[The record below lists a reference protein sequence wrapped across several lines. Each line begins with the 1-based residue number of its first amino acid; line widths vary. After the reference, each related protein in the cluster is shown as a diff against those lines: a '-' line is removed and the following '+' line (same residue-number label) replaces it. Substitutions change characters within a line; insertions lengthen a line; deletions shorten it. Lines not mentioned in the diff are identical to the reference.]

1 MKLQFDTHGNDK
13 QKECARYWADST
25 TTDIVYGGSKGSG
38 KSFVGVNLIFGQ
50 AFIYPETHWFIAR
63 KQLNDLRK
71 FTIPSIHEVFQI
83 WGITDQYYNY
93 NGQDNYFTLHNRS
106 KIFLLDAKPIP
117 SDPLYMRFGSM
128 QNTGGWIEEAGEFEE
143 DAKNNLSAS
152 IGRWKNDVYGLTG
165 KLLQTCNPSKNYLYR
180 DYYKKFK
187 SNSLEPHKRFIQALP
202 TDNKKLPSGY
212 LEHLSRTLSINQRKR
227 LLEGN
232 WEYDDNPY
240 ALCSY
245 EKIVDVFTNTFVPSG
260 EKCITIDVARK
271 GKDTTRIVYWEGWRM
286 MEVVTLHKALTAEVV
301 KTVRAM
307 QARYMVSNSSTI
319 ADEDGVGGGVTDM
332 LQCKGFI
339 ANSKPI
345 IVDTTEQYYNF
356 KSQCGFYLAKK
367 INEGQIYCNIHDKD
381 REHLTEEMEQLEEM
395 ELESDMKARLISK
408 DLMKERLGRSPDL
421 LDCCIM
427 RASFDLQKRV
437 QRSRFITTQ

>member
-1 MKLQFDTHGNDK
+1 MRLVFDTHGNEK
-13 QKECARYWADST
+13 QKECARYWADKT
-25 TTDIVYGGSKGSG
+25 TADIAYGGSKGSA
-38 KSFVGVNLIFGQ
+38 KSFTGCSLIFGSG
-50 AFIYPETHWFIAR
+50 FTYPETHWFIAR

-71 FTIPSIHEVFQI
+71 FTIPSIQEVFQI
-83 WGITDQYYNY
+83 WNIDSSYYSY
-93 NGQDNYFTLHNRS
+93 NGQDNYFTLYNKS
-106 KIFLLDAKPIP
+106 KVFLLDAKPIP

-128 QNTGGWIEEAGEFEE
+128 QMTGGWIEEAGEFEE
-143 DAKNNLSAS
+143 DAKNNLQAS
-152 IGRWKNDVYGLTG
+152 VGRWKNDVYNIKG
-165 KLLQTCNPSKNYLYR
+165 KILQTCNPSKNYLYR
-180 DYYKKFK
+180 DYYKK
-187 SNSLEPHKRFIQALP
+187 HKTGTIEDWKKFIQALP
-202 TDNKKLPSGY
+202 HDNKKLPAGY
-212 LEHLSRTLSINQRKR
+212 LEHLSRTLSVNQRKR

-245 EKIVDVFTNTFVPSG
+245 EKIVDVFSNTFVKTG
-260 EKCITIDVARK
+260 DKYITIDVARK
-271 GKDTTRIVYWEGWRM
+271 GKDTTRIAYWEGWRM
-286 MEVVTLHKALTAEVV
+286 MEVVTLSKALTTEVA
-301 KTVRAM
+301 KTVKAM
-307 QARYMVSNSSTI
+307 QQRYMVSNSSTI

-345 IVDTTEQYYNF
+345 IVDTTEQYFNF
-356 KSQCGFYLAKK
+356 KSQCGFYLANK
-367 INEGQIYCNIHDKD
+367 INSGEIYCNIHDKD
-381 REHLTEEMEQLEEM
+381 REKLIEEMEQLEEM

-427 RASFDLQKRV
+427 RASFDLNKRV